1 MAIDIYTAES
11 SLRGKNKNFRR
22 IQKLFALTCTKTKL
36 VLKAK
41 KTIFI
46 SHSILIFRGRVIS
59 KRGKS
64 LDKQKMTP
72 LIALYLNDRIIYQQS
87 SKNAEESQTL
97 EEKLRCL
104 EGRQWQFQIKVSLSR
119 LLLYLKNLFC

>member
-22 IQKLFALTCTKTKL
+22 IQKLFALTCTK
-36 VLKAK
+36 KAK